1 MAAPDPSS
9 PSLNSDLQ
17 PLLAAALERLATPVF
32 ITDEGGHIIWVNAAF
47 SELSGYS
54 PEEVVGHTPAML
66 HSGAH
71 GTHFYE
77 QLWQTV
83 RAGHVWHG
91 EVVDQRKDGTLYT
104 AEEVISPLQREDGRI
119 SNFIA
124 LQHDITQ
131 RERLHQR
138 EHYLA
143 YHDLLTGLPTRA
155 LLQLI
160 QQKAIS
166 LANRTQQLL
175 AVMFIDLDGFKP
187 VNDQQGHK
195 AGDQLL
201 AAVGER
207 LRSSIRQSDTIARVG
222 GDEFAMLV
230 PGLDNTET
238 AEALAQKVLDNLARP
253 FALRGRRIQIHASIG
268 IAIFPVHGSDG
279 ETLLANAD
287 RAMYQ
292 AKLQGGNRAQL
303 FVNSSAGN
311 WAPRGAPVE
320 RGH

>member
-1 MAAPDPSS
+1 M
-9 PSLNSDLQ
+9 Q
-17 PLLAAALERLATPVF
+17 PLLAAALERLASPVF
-32 ITDEGGHIIWVNAAF
+32 ITDEAGRIVWVNAAF
-47 SELSGYS
+47 CQLSGYS
-54 PEEVVGHTPAML
+54 PDEVLGQTPAML
-66 HSGAH
+66 HSGPH
-71 GTHFYE
+71 GAHFYE

-83 RAGHVWHG
+83 RAGNVWHG

-104 AEEVISPLQREDGRI
+104 AEEVISPLQRADGHI

-131 RERLHQR
+131 RERMHQH
-138 EHYLA
+138 EHYMA
-143 YHDLLTGLPTRA
+143 YHDALTGLPNRA
-155 LLQLI
+155 LLQVI

-166 LANRTQQLL
+166 QAHRTQQLL

-187 VNDQQGHK
+187 VNDSLGHS

-230 PGLDNTET
+230 TGLDNTET
-238 AEALAQKVLDNLARP
+238 AEALAQKLLDNLARP
-253 FALRGRRIQIHASIG
+253 FAVGGHRIQIHASIG
-268 IAIFPVHGSDG
+268 IAIYPAHGTDG
-279 ETLLANAD
+279 DVLLVNAD

-292 AKLQGGNRAQL
+292 AKLKGGNRAQF
-303 FVNSSAGN
+303 FVQ
-311 WAPRGAPVE
+311 GAAMGWE
-320 RGH
+320 QRINASDRRH